1 MRGNPRQAIRIDNR
15 ALALLVENMSGLSAS
30 DTQRLARKAIFDH
43 GAIQAS
49 DVPVVMR
56 AKYEFLN
63 RQGILRYEPDTAHFA
78 DVGGLANL
86 KGWLEKRCAAFDGS
100 APQLDPPKGVLLLGV
115 QGCGKS
121 LAASACAGVF
131 NVPLLRL
138 DCAALFDKFVGES
151 ERNLRESLATADLLA
166 PCVLWVDEIE
176 KGFGVGDADGGAAR
190 RVLGAFL
197 TWLADKKSR
206 VFVVATANDIAALP
220 PELIRKGRFDEI
232 FFVDLPNAATR
243 AEILAFNAAQA
254 RDYARMRRR
263 SSKARPG
270 MQRDFP
276 GAEIEQAVVAAIYS
290 ANRTAPCARPR
301 NLRAEIAATRPLAVV
316 MAEKVEEL
324 RSWAEGRTSRR
335 TDGGHHAAPLARRGG
350 EPAPRT
356 VRSDGRVDPLAERAR
371 PELSVRTTAGWF
383 VLKIAKSD
391 ERREVLELQNAAI
404 AHLRGEIEE
413 LDSPAPRRTVRG
425 TEIAEMRDGRGRIHL
440 ARVFSWV
447 EGCLSSTAIPHDP
460 RLLGSLGRALARLDR
475 SLQRFTHPA
484 MHRALNWDLK
494 RADQALPARGSSQHR
509 ERSLIDGRI
518 AARASS
524 AWPLCG
530 MASSTATATTT
541 TCWYAQ
547 ARPARSWTSA
557 IWSTRRWFAT
567 WRSVRLTPCSASAI
581 LYAPRAK
588 SSAHIAGRSRSRPR
602 RRKRYFR

>member
-1 MRGNPRQAIRIDNR
+1 MLPAKKPDPRPMPPDDLAVLLRSRMPLIVIESRDEPQVLKALQRACARSAVEAMPEAGGLGAGGAGGLGAGLPLFQWTVTDGLKRLDIDAGVPQRTVAEPAEVLKHIRATNLSGVYALLDFHPYLSEPTAVRLLKDIAQDYERCARTLVLISYELAAPPEIEHLAARCSLALPDRNERRQLVEEVARQWMRSNPRKAIRIDNR

-56 AKYEFLN
+56 AKYELLN

-100 APQLDPPKGVLLLGV
+100 APQLDAPKGVLLLGV

-176 KGFGVGDADGGAAR
+176 KGFGAGDADGGAAR

-232 FFVDLPNAATR
+232 FFVDLPSAATR
-243 AEILAFNAAQA
+243 SEILRIHAARRGIALDAAALARLAQA
-254 RDYARMRRR
+254 CEGF
-263 SSKARPG
+263 S
-270 MQRDFP
+270 
-276 GAEIEQAVVAAIYS
+276 GAEIEQAVVAANYS
-290 ANRTAPCARPR
+290 ANAQHRAPDAEI
-301 NLRAEIAATRPLAVV
+301 LRAEIAATRPLAVV

-324 RSWAEGRTSRR
+324 RGWAEGRTV
-335 TDGGHHAAPLARRGG
+335 
-350 EPAPRT
+350 PA
-356 VRSDGRVDPLAERAR
+356 D
-371 PELSVRTTAGWF
+371 
-383 VLKIAKSD
+383 
-391 ERREVLELQNAAI
+391 
-404 AHLRGEIEE
+404 
-413 LDSPAPRRTVRG
+413 
-425 TEIAEMRDGRGRIHL
+425 
-440 ARVFSWV
+440 
-447 EGCLSSTAIPHDP
+447 
-460 RLLGSLGRALARLDR
+460 
-475 SLQRFTHPA
+475 
-484 MHRALNWDLK
+484 
-494 RADQALPARGSSQHR
+494 
-509 ERSLIDGRI
+509 
-518 AARASS
+518 
-524 AWPLCG
+524 
-530 MASSTATATTT
+530 
-541 TCWYAQ
+541 
-547 ARPARSWTSA
+547 
-557 IWSTRRWFAT
+557 
-567 WRSVRLTPCSASAI
+567 
-581 LYAPRAK
+581 
-588 SSAHIAGRSRSRPR
+588 
-602 RRKRYFR
+602 